1 MRSSHLV
8 HTVLALVLSL
18 AGLAACGPAE
28 SQTSRTD
35 VAPGAGALA
44 ASSLRSPSSPERSA
58 RPARARSSPSR
69 REAPEQIRGIYV
81 NAAVAGSPKRLE
93 RLLALADSTE
103 INAFVVDVK
112 TADGVRFRS
121 GVALADRLAN
131 PRAPRIARL
140 DALADTLHAHHL
152 YAIARVVTFKDPRL
166 SKARPAWSILKPG
179 GGLWVDKVGN
189 TWVSPWDPNVWEYDI
204 AIAEAAA
211 RAGFDEIQFDYVR
224 FPEAYESLPPQVHPE
239 AQGDRTDAIA
249 AFLAE
254 AGERLHPLGVAVSAD
269 VFGMS
274 MDEADD
280 VGIGQ
285 QWERLSVV
293 ADRLLPMVYPSH
305 FLPTHLPGVPRPN
318 RMPYQTV
325 RTAVGM
331 GVIRNHRLSA
341 AGGHPARI
349 TPWLQAFDAPWVDPD
364 FRYGPD
370 QARAQ
375 MEAVYDDGLDGWI
388 LWNPSSSYDAVAPA
402 LAPTTE
408 SHARPYTPPAPLV
421 RRIDRY
427 EGWGMH
433 RARARAL
440 GGPPS
445 PRQLPP
451 APEA

>member
-1 MRSSHLV
+1 MRSPHL
-8 HTVLALVLSL
+8 TYGALVLAL
-18 AGLAACGPAE
+18 AALAACGPEE
-28 SQTSRTD
+28 SRASHTDAASATS
-35 VAPGAGALA
+35 ALA
-44 ASSLRSPSSPERSA
+44 VSSLRSPVPA
-58 RPARARSSPSR
+58 RPARAARARPSPPR
-69 REAPEQIRGIYV
+69 PEAPEEIRGIYV
-81 NAAVAGSPKRLE
+81 NAAAAGRPE
-93 RLLALADSTE
+93 RLAKLLVLADSTE

-112 TADGVRFRS
+112 TADGVRFHS

-131 PRAPRIARL
+131 PHAPRIA
-140 DALADTLHAHHL
+140 DIGALVDTLHAHHL
-152 YAIARVVTFKDPRL
+152 YAIARVVTFQDPRL
-166 SKARPAWSILKPG
+166 SNARPAWSILKPG
-179 GGLWVDKVGN
+179 GGLWVDKAGN

-331 GVIRNHRLSA
+331 GVIRNDRLRA
-341 AGGHPARI
+341 AGGRPARI
-349 TPWLQAFDAPWVDPD
+349 TPWLQAFDAPWVDRD
-364 FRYGPD
+364 FPYGPD

-388 LWNPSSSYDAVAPA
+388 FWNPSSRYDAIAPA
-402 LAPTTE
+402 LASTTE
-408 SHARPYTPPAPLV
+408 SHARPYTPPDALV